1 MKSIMSFKAILFAV
15 LVMVCSVNAMADN
28 KSNLIYNTE
37 EVNGLT
43 VGEIVYKSDNG
54 MLSNYMKY
62 NYSYDAQNRMTES
75 EAMKW
80 NGMEWKKDMCIRY
93 AYQGKSITTTY
104 YKWNSRKGEY
114 TLVPDMTITIDNP
127 NM

>member
-1 MKSIMSFKAILFAV
+1 MKVIMSIKAILFAV

-37 EVNGLT
+37 EVNGLK
-43 VGEIVYKSDNG
+43 VGETVYKSDNG

-62 NYSYDAQNRMTES
+62 NYSYDTQNRMTES
-75 EAMKW
+75 EALKW
-80 NGMEWKKDMCIRY
+80 DGSEWKKDMCIRY

-114 TLVPDMTITIDNP
+114 TLIPDMTITIDNP

>member
-1 MKSIMSFKAILFAV
+1 
-15 LVMVCSVNAMADN
+15 MADN
-28 KSNLIYNTE
+28 KSNLIYNTTE
-37 EVNGLT
+37 ENGLK
-43 VGEIVYKSDNG
+43 VGETVYKSDNG
-54 MLSNYMKY
+54 TLTNFMQY
-62 NYSYDAQNRMTES
+62 NYQYDAQKRMIES
-75 EAMKW
+75 EALKW

>member
-1 MKSIMSFKAILFAV
+1 MSFKSLLFAV
-15 LVMVCSVNAMADN
+15 VVFVCGVQAMADN
-28 KSNLIYNTE
+28 KSNLIYNTS
-37 EVNGLT
+37 EVNGLKVAET
-43 VGEIVYKSDNG
+43 IYKSDNG
-54 MLSNYMKY
+54 MLTNYMQY
-62 NYSYDAQNRMTES
+62 NYKYDAQNRMVEN

-80 NGMEWKKDMCIRY
+80 DGSEWKKDMCIRY

-127 NM
+127 NL